1 MQKRVSDHVT
11 GKNTA
16 PENVSLTAGYSEDG
30 EKRRAERPGSDTRR
44 DKTPFKRVMELSDW
58 RLWAETVDRLA
69 TEIGGASEIRQ
80 GQKERDKQ

>member
-30 EKRRAERPGSDTRR
+30 EKRRVERPGSDT
-44 DKTPFKRVMELSDW
+44 KTRQDAIQASNGALGLEALGRNSG
-58 RLWAETVDRLA
+58 
-69 TEIGGASEIRQ
+69 EIGN
-80 GQKERDKQ
+80 